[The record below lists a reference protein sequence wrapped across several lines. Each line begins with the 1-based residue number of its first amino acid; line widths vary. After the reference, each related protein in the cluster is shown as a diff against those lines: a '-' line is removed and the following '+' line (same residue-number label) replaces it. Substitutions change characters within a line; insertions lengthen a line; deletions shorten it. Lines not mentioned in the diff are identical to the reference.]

1 MAAISEATKL
11 DEASMTELARS
22 VLEDCLYNIVSDTV
36 LKIHR
41 DEKILRMQSA
51 AIVAQIAQEKAK
63 TEEDASF
70 GEAFQSITTAG
81 ASATEDGKIYLHG
94 NPLYTTPEVLCPTC
108 RKPRL
113 LYPTT
118 GKNSQTPEPGKDYCS
133 KKPYIQKDGCDIY
146 GRSLDLKDAP
156 KNKKSGKDSKTKD
169 PSPDNSEKSD
179 GSRTNG
185 KASGK
190 LSVVTV
196 PSGKCPNCT
205 RYLALNR
212 IASHLE
218 RCMALGG
225 RQSSKNAM
233 IKMSSQGTP
242 RESRAS
248 TPKPAATKTVK
259 KRKLEKGS
267 DDETE
272 EATPQ
277 KKKKK
282 PVIKKAG
289 DTGPKSKAL
298 NSNIQRVKSA
308 EKRLP
313 GQSDRESRESSPLA
327 KTKEKESK
335 KKEIKKEIK
344 KEKSPEKLLGRGVT
358 NGKEASK
365 EKVAKKE
372 VESPGKDSSAEDDS

>member
-1 MAAISEATKL
+1 M
-11 DEASMTELARS
+11 
-22 VLEDCLYNIVSDTV
+22 
-36 LKIHR
+36 KIHR

-51 AIVAQIAQEKAK
+51 AIIAQAAQEKAK
-63 TEEDASF
+63 SEEDASF

-94 NPLYTTPEVLCPTC
+94 NPFLTTPEVLCPTC

-118 GKNSQTPEPGKDYCS
+118 GNNSQPPEPGKDYCA
-133 KKPYIQKDGCDIY
+133 KRPYIQKDGCDIY
-146 GRSLDLKDAP
+146 GRSLELKELP
-156 KNKKSGKDSKTKD
+156 KNKKSGKDSKTKE
-169 PSPDNSEKSD
+169 PSPDNSDRSNE
-179 GSRTNG
+179 SRTNG

-190 LSVVTV
+190 QSLATI
-196 PSGKCPNCT
+196 PSGKCPNCV
-205 RYLALNR
+205 RYMALNR
-212 IASHLE
+212 IAAHLE

-248 TPKPAATKTVK
+248 TPKPAASKTLK

-282 PVIKKAG
+282 PVIKKIG
-289 DTGPKSKAL
+289 ETGPKSKAL

-308 EKRLP
+308 DKRLP

-344 KEKSPEKLLGRGVT
+344 KEKSPEKQLGKGIIY
-358 NGKEASK
+358 GKEPAK
-365 EKVAKKE
+365 EKAAKQE
-372 VESPGKDSSAEDDS
+372 AESPGEASSEGDDS

>member
-1 MAAISEATKL
+1 MAAISEATKQG
-11 DEASMTELARS
+11 EASMMELARS
-22 VLEDCLYNIVSDTV
+22 ILEDCLYNIVSDTV
-36 LKIHR
+36 MKIHR

-51 AIVAQIAQEKAK
+51 AIVAQAAQETAK

-70 GEAFQSITTAG
+70 GEAYQSITTAG

-94 NPLYTTPEVLCPTC
+94 NPLITTPEVLCPTC

-118 GKNSQTPEPGKDYCS
+118 GKNSQIPEAGKEYCA
-133 KKPYIQKDGCDIY
+133 KRPYIQKDGCDIH
-146 GRSLDLKDAP
+146 GRSLELKDAP
-156 KNKKSGKDSKTKD
+156 KNKKAGKDSKAKD

-185 KASGK
+185 KAPEK
-190 LSVVTV
+190 PSVATF
-196 PSGKCPNCT
+196 PSGKCPNCP
-205 RYLALNR
+205 RYMALNR
-212 IASHLE
+212 VAAHLD
-218 RCMALGG
+218 RCMMVGG

-242 RESRAS
+242 SQSRAS
-248 TPKPAATKTVK
+248 TPKPPATKTVK

-267 DDETE
+267 DDEE
-272 EATPQ
+272 EEGTPQ
-277 KKKKK
+277 KKKK
-282 PVIKKAG
+282 PVIKKVG
-289 DTGPKSKAL
+289 DAGPKNKAL

-313 GQSDRESRESSPLA
+313 GQLDRDSRESSPLA
-327 KTKEKESK
+327 KTKEKENK

-344 KEKSPEKLLGRGVT
+344 KEKSPEKGLGKEVT
-358 NGKEASK
+358 NGKDSANKNEASK
-365 EKVAKKE
+365 AA
-372 VESPGKDSSAEDDS
+372 DSSRNDSSQEGDS

>member
-1 MAAISEATKL
+1 MAANSEATRI
-11 DEASMTELARS
+11 DEASMSDLARS
-22 VLEDCLYNIVSDTV
+22 ILEDCLYNIVSDTV
-36 LKIHR
+36 MKIHR
-41 DEKILRMQSA
+41 DEKIIRMQSA
-51 AIVAQIAQEKAK
+51 AIVAQAAQEKAK
-63 TEEDASF
+63 SEEDASF

-94 NPLYTTPEVLCPTC
+94 NPFYTTPEVLCPTC

-118 GKNSQTPEPGKDYCS
+118 GKNSQPPEPGKDYCA
-133 KKPYIQKDGCDIY
+133 KKPYVQKDGCDIY
-146 GRSLDLKDAP
+146 GRSLQLKEP
-156 KNKKSGKDSKTKD
+156 PRNKKSGKDSKTKD

-179 GSRTNG
+179 GSHDNG
-185 KASGK
+185 KASEK
-190 LSVVTV
+190 LSVATI

-205 RYLALNR
+205 RYMALNR
-212 IASHLE
+212 IAAHLE

-233 IKMSSQGTP
+233 IKISSQGTP

-272 EATPQ
+272 EAIPQ

-282 PVIKKAG
+282 SVIKKMV

-298 NSNIQRVKSA
+298 NTNIQRVKSA
-308 EKRLP
+308 DKRLP
-313 GQSDRESRESSPLA
+313 GQSDRESREPSPLA
-327 KTKEKESK
+327 KIKEKEN

-344 KEKSPEKLLGRGVT
+344 KEKSPEKPVGKEIP
-358 NGKEASK
+358 NGKETTK
-365 EKVAKKE
+365 EKEAKE
-372 VESPGKDSSAEDDS
+372 EADSPGKSSSLDDDS

>member
-1 MAAISEATKL
+1 MAATSEATKQ
-11 DEASMTELARS
+11 DAASMTELARS
-22 VLEDCLYNIVSDTV
+22 ILEDCLYNIVSDAV
-36 LKIHR
+36 MKIHR

-51 AIVAQIAQEKAK
+51 AIVAQAAQEKAK

-70 GEAFQSITTAG
+70 GEAYQSITTAG

-94 NPLYTTPEVLCPTC
+94 NPFYTTPEVICPTC

-118 GKNSQTPEPGKDYCS
+118 GKNSQIPEAGKEYCA
-133 KKPYIQKDGCDIY
+133 KRPYIQKDGCDIH
-146 GRSLDLKDAP
+146 GRSLELKDAP
-156 KNKKSGKDSKTKD
+156 KNKKAGKDSKTKD

-185 KASGK
+185 HASGK
-190 LSVVTV
+190 LSVATV

-205 RYLALNR
+205 RYMALNR
-212 IASHLE
+212 IATHLD
-218 RCMALGG
+218 RCMNIGG

-248 TPKPAATKTVK
+248 TPKSAATKTVK

-272 EATPQ
+272 EGTP

-282 PVIKKAG
+282 PVAKKVGEA
-289 DTGPKSKAL
+289 GPKNKAL

-313 GQSDRESRESSPLA
+313 GQLDRDIRESSPLA

-335 KKEIKKEIK
+335 KKEIKREIK
-344 KEKSPEKLLGRGVT
+344 NEKSPEKGLGKDVT
-358 NGKEASK
+358 NGTESIRKEEASK
-365 EKVAKKE
+365 EAD
-372 VESPGKDSSAEDDS
+372 SPENDSGREEDS

>member
-1 MAAISEATKL
+1 M
-11 DEASMTELARS
+11 
-22 VLEDCLYNIVSDTV
+22 
-36 LKIHR
+36 KIHR

-51 AIVAQIAQEKAK
+51 AIVAQAAQEKAK

-108 RKPRL
+108 RKSRL
-113 LYPTT
+113 LYPTI
-118 GKNSQTPEPGKDYCS
+118 GKNSQPPEPGKDYCA
-133 KKPYIQKDGCDIY
+133 KKPYIQKDGCDVY
-146 GRSLDLKDAP
+146 GRSLELKEPP

-169 PSPDNSEKSD
+169 PSPDNSDKSD
-179 GSRTNG
+179 GSRING

-190 LSVVTV
+190 LSVATI
-196 PSGKCPNCT
+196 PSGKCPNCI
-205 RYLALNR
+205 RYMALNR
-212 IASHLE
+212 IAPHLE
-218 RCMALGG
+218 RCMAVGG

-327 KTKEKESK
+327 KTKEKEIK

-344 KEKSPEKLLGRGVT
+344 KEKSPEKQLGKAITEGKEASREKQLGKDAT

-365 EKVAKKE
+365 EKGAKGE
-372 VESPGKDSSAEDDS
+372 AESPGKASSQEDDS